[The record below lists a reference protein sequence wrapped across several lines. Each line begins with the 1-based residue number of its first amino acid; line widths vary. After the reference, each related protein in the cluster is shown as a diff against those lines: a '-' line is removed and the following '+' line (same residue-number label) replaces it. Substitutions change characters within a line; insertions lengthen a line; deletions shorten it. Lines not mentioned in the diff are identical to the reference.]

1 MLYERE
7 IQAVTKKG
15 GGLGESS
22 AELIIFFFFFV
33 SDTSRN
39 VILTRSHDAS
49 I

>member
-22 AELIIFFFFFV
+22 AELIIFFFFV

-39 VILTRSHDAS
+39 VILTRSHDA
-49 I
+49 